1 MLEGG
6 VNVIC
11 SRYAY
16 SGVAYSNAK
25 GLNLDWCKSVDSG
38 LIRPDIVVYLDVDPV
53 ELSKR
58 SGFGD
63 EVYEKVEFQ
72 TKVQKSFR
80 EVLKNED
87 NVIVIDGTKKPEVI
101 HEEIYS
107 AYKNIKVNEIGK
119 LWMK

>member
-6 VNVIC
+6 FSIIC

-38 LIRPDIVVYLDVDPV
+38 LVRPDLIVYLDVDPV

-63 EVYEKVEFQ
+63 EVYEKLDFQ

-101 HEEIYS
+101 HDEICN